1 MLVGGTVAVSA
12 IVGLAIAATPSA
24 PVYAGLFLLVAMLF
38 VAMIARSPMAR
49 RRRRLHSARFASILF
64 GILLALVAFY
74 NVTFDYFSS
83 RTRLDTAGVISL
95 ALAIFA
101 VDRGLRAG
109 PLGTRLMAAAVVPF
123 ALTVVGSIV

>member
-49 RRRRLHSARFASILF
+49 RRRRVDSARFASILF

-74 NVTFDYFSS
+74 NVTFERSYKDDAGKWQSTAAFS
-83 RTRLDTAGVISL
+83 LNDLLLL
-95 ALAIFA
+95 AKVA
-101 VDRGLRAG
+101 DRAHSEIYKLRAND
-109 PLGTRLMAAAVVPF
+109 RQSEKF
-123 ALTVVGSIV
+123 DE